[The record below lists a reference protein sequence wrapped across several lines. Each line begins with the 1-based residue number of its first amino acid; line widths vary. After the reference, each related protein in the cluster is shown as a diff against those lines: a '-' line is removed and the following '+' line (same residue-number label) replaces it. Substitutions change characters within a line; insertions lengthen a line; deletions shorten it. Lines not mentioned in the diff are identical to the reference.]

1 MGRVM
6 RTREEEMNGTS
17 RLYRSTSEAMLGGV
31 AAGIANYFKID
42 VTLVRAGFVILT
54 FFSAGWFALAYF
66 AMWLLIPAPGT
77 TATEPGQIVQE
88 NINDMGNRFRSLVGA
103 SRTPSNGGQSQT
115 GPNGAPSLNAGNG
128 APSQAPATSRPGTGP
143 MVLIIVGA
151 VFLLMN
157 LGIFR
162 GIYWGTWWPILLIG
176 LGVLLFTR
184 RDRR

>member
-1 MGRVM
+1 
-6 RTREEEMNGTS
+6 MNGNS

-31 AAGIANYFKID
+31 AAGLANYFKID

-54 FFSAGWFALAYF
+54 FLTAGWFALAYV

-88 NINDMGNRFRSLVGA
+88 NLNDIGNRFRSLVGA
-103 SRTPSNGGQSQT
+103 SQNPSNGSQAQN
-115 GPNGAPSLNAGNG
+115 GPNGPNGTPSLNAGNG
-128 APSQAPATSRPGTGP
+128 APAQAPASARPGTGP
-143 MVLIIVGA
+143 MLLIAVGA
-151 VFLLMN
+151 LFLLMN

-162 GIYWGTWWPILLIG
+162 GIYWGTWWPILLVG
-176 LGVLLFTR
+176 LGVLLLVK

>member
-1 MGRVM
+1 
-6 RTREEEMNGTS
+6 MNGTS
-17 RLYRSTSEAMLGGV
+17 RLYRSTSEAILGGV
-31 AAGIANYFKID
+31 AAGLANYFKID

-54 FFSAGWFALAYF
+54 FLTAGWFALVYL

-88 NINDMGNRFRSLVGA
+88 ILNDMANRFRSLIGGTQGPA
-103 SRTPSNGGQSQT
+103 NGGPAQNNPGQNSPN

-128 APSQAPATSRPGTGP
+128 APAQAPVSARPGTGP
-143 MVLIIVGA
+143 MVLIVIGA

-162 GIYWGTWWPILLIG
+162 GIYWGTWWPIFLIG
-176 LGVLLFTR
+176 LGVLLLAR
-184 RDRR
+184 RNRS

>member
-1 MGRVM
+1 
-6 RTREEEMNGTS
+6 MNGTS

-31 AAGIANYFKID
+31 AAGLANYFKID

-54 FFSAGWFALAYF
+54 FFSAGWFGLAYL

-77 TATEPGQIVQE
+77 TATEPGAIVQE
-88 NINDMGNRFRSLVGA
+88 NINDMGNRFRSLVG
-103 SRTPSNGGQSQT
+103 SSQGT
-115 GPNGAPSLNAGNG
+115 ANSGPNAANSTPTLNAGNG
-128 APSQAPATSRPGTGP
+128 APAQAPASARPGTGP

-162 GIYWGTWWPILLIG
+162 GIYWGTWWPILLVG
-176 LGVLLFTR
+176 LGILLLVR